1 MAREY
6 DIIIIGTGVAGT
18 VCANKAAAAG
28 MKIAITDIREYGG
41 TCALRGCVPKKVLVG
56 VAETVE
62 QVNRFNKLGIMPQS
76 SVDWSKLMEYK
87 QTFVE
92 KFPANKEEKFKNM
105 DVETYHGG
113 AKFVSQNE
121 VKIADTVLKGKH
133 ILIASGSVPRK
144 IGIKGEEHLITS
156 EQFLNLDELPS
167 RIVFVGGGYISFE
180 FAHIAARAGSQVTI
194 LQRSEVLKH
203 FDRDM
208 VKLLVKASQEAGI
221 NVNTGVSVSSVES
234 TSAGYTVNTRDSEGK
249 ESRIECDLVVN
260 GSGRVAA
267 LEGMEL
273 EKGNV
278 ETKDGFVKTNEYMQ
292 SVSNPY
298 VYAAGDCVKPGA
310 PLTPVASLQG
320 TTAADNIIKGN
331 VKTVDYTGIPSTV
344 FTLPPLSSV
353 GVSLSESTEKYEVL
367 IHDRSHWYNSRRL
380 SENYAASKVIIEKDS
395 QTIAGAHLLG
405 SHSEEVINLFAMAIR
420 LGLTLSEFKRVVYVF
435 PTVSSEIQSMIRK

>member
-41 TCALRGCVPKKVLVG
+41 TCALRGCIPKKVLVG

-76 SVDWSKLMEYK
+76 SVDWSKLMEFK

-92 KFPANKEEKFKNM
+92 NFPANKEEKFKNM
-105 DVETYHGG
+105 DIETYHGG

-133 ILIASGSVPRK
+133 ILIAPGSVPRK
-144 IGIKGEEHLITS
+144 IGIKGEENLITS
-156 EQFLNLDELPS
+156 EQFLNLDELPR

-180 FAHIAARAGSQVTI
+180 LAHVAARAGSQVTI
-194 LQRSEVLKH
+194 LQRSEVLKQ
-203 FDRDM
+203 FDREM
-208 VKLLVKASQEAGI
+208 VKLLVKASKEAGI
-221 NVNTGVSVSSVES
+221 NINTGVSVSSVES
-234 TSAGYTVNTRDSEGK
+234 TSSEYTVNTKDREDK
-249 ESRIECDLVVN
+249 ESHIECDLVVN
-260 GSGRVAA
+260 GSGRIAA

-273 EKGNV
+273 ERGNV
-278 ETKDGFVKTNEYMQ
+278 DTKDGFVETNEYMQ

-320 TTAADNIIKGN
+320 TTAADNMIKGN

-353 GVSLSESTEKYEVL
+353 GVSLSESTDRYEVL

-380 SENYAASKVIIEKDS
+380 SENYAASKVIIEKES

-405 SHSEEVINLFAMAIR
+405 SHSEEVINLFAMAVR
-420 LGLTLSEFKRVVYVF
+420 LRLTLSQFKRVVYVF
-435 PTVSSEIQSMIRK
+435 PTASSEVQFMIRE